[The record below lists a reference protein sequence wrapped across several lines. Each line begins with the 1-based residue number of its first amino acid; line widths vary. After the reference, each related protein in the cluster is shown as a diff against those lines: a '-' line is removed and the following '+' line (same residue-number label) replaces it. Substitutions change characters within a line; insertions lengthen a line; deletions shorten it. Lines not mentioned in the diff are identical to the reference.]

1 MDFTVGIVLW
11 NLATTS
17 NFFEF
22 RDNRNFTFFKATG
35 NAGHLTYFEW
45 LTMCHVSGADLVKQG
60 EPSGA
65 HVDMWHL
72 LIGWKIQSGWIKWI
86 RKSNEPMMT

>member
-1 MDFTVGIVLW
+1 MDFNVGIVSR

-17 NFFEF
+17 NSETVEILCFS
-22 RDNRNFTFFKATG
+22 RQWGSARHLAQFK
-35 NAGHLTYFEW
+35 W
-45 LTMCHVSGADLVKQG
+45 LKRCHVSCAELVKQG

-72 LIGWKIQSGWIKWI
+72 LIGWKSKVNG
-86 RKSNEPMMT
+86 